1 MMYSAYVKLN
11 VRVKSSKNEF
21 VLLHI
26 FQALPTVDAA
36 SVFHVPLQRNVKATW
51 RIVVLLPTVIPTGSQ
66 KSLFALSVLMN
77 KPICMIIVTNNDLSK
92 TKQSN

>member
-1 MMYSAYVKLN
+1 MICRISVAMMYDAYVKPY

-21 VLLHI
+21 CFISH

-66 KSLFALSVLMN
+66 KSLFALPVLMN
-77 KPICMIIVTNNDLSK
+77 KPI
-92 TKQSN
+92 